1 MNLELNKEIEV
12 NKYQY
17 ALVKVR
23 LSSLIAYREE
33 GGKYFIKPLTFQS
46 HKTNIESMLN
56 SLEV

>member
-17 ALVKVR
+17 ALVRTK
-23 LSSLIAYREE
+23 LSSLIAYREKD
-33 GGKYFIKPLTFQS
+33 GKYFIKPLIFQN
-46 HKTNIESMLN
+46 HKTIIEGMLS